1 MSGERLSITIGQHVE
16 WCVSIDLDALKEYG
30 DPDEISQWY
39 PGEIRRW
46 LADTANETDG
56 TGWLIMERIK
66 ASTGF
71 LAEEAFVFIE
81 PTEPDPLYGT
91 HEVEL

>member
-1 MSGERLSITIGQHVE
+1 MSGERLSITIGEHVE
-16 WCVSIDLDALKEYG
+16 WCVSIDLDELREYVG
-30 DPDEISQWY
+30 LDDPDEI
-39 PGEIRRW
+39 RRY
-46 LADTANETDG
+46 LADNANETDG

-71 LAEEAFVFIE
+71 LAEDAFVFIE

>member
-1 MSGERLSITIGQHVE
+1 MSGERLSITIGQHIG
-16 WCVSIDLDALKEYG
+16 WCVSFDLDELPEYVG
-30 DPDEISQWY
+30 LDDPYEILRY
-39 PGEIRRW
+39 
-46 LADTANETDG
+46 LADNADETDG
-56 TGWLIMERIK
+56 TGWWIMERIK
-66 ASTGF
+66 ARPRF

>member
-1 MSGERLSITIGQHVE
+1 MSGERLSITIGEHVE
-16 WCVSIDLDALKEYG
+16 WCVSIDLDELREYVG
-30 DPDEISQWY
+30 LDDPDEI
-39 PGEIRRW
+39 RRY

-71 LAEEAFVFIE
+71 LAEDAFVFIE
-81 PTEPDPLYGT
+81 PTEPDHLYGT